1 MARNWSAKNTV
12 VPVQRL
18 NMKDYT
24 NQVQQN
30 LVWYIFIPL
39 WCGYQVGIFC
49 PQVDRLILVY
59 KYILVNIKIIKT
71 LYTVDD
77 NSIKLT

>member
-1 MARNWSAKNTV
+1 MGRNWSAKNTV
-12 VPVQRL
+12 MLVQRL

-24 NQVQQN
+24 NQVQH

-39 WCGYQVGIFC
+39 WCGYQVGIFH
-49 PQVDRLILVY
+49 PHVDRLILVY
-59 KYILVNIKIIKT
+59 KYILVNRKIVKT